1 MNRPMV
7 RDGATVLRPLAFGPR
22 TRPPGSDR
30 ERQVCVCGI
39 EFTTYWAHRQTT
51 QHTRMVAAT
60 RAARRAEAAAVVAE
74 LPVRLA
80 AEHMSEPAGEA
91 A

>member
-1 MNRPMV
+1 MSRRRPMV
-7 RDGATVLRPLAFGPR
+7 RERATVLRPLAFGPR

-60 RAARRAEAAAVVAE
+60 RKARRAPFAPGGW
-74 LPVRLA
+74 LPTGPV
-80 AEHMSEPAGEA
+80 EHMPEPAGEA